1 MDKKDKPAGA
11 GFFGTKELLKKYKK
25 DTPGESVKEVY
36 KDSGLGNKPINVS
49 NNIKKENR
57 DMKSAK
63 EFLNDIIENVVNEE
77 TELDEAVKAAK
88 NAGPFTIVAIK
99 NGKVIDTFRG
109 AEHNELKDVVAFVK
123 ANNKGAKI
131 SVEAKGGKIVHT
143 EDVEVDEAKMIKVE
157 VDPKKKIGYEVRSVG
172 PGGKTTVTKRKDM
185 PDKKDITDHAEM
197 TEAKAK
203 RITKLHGKYPKGTH
217 FCATHVE
224 HVDFGHGNPIHS
236 QHATPDRFGDIDW
249 YDVMFEHGIERGVPT
264 DDMNILLSEV
274 HENHDHSDGEE
285 LEEAEF
291 DSKKSAEEIRLRT
304 KYRMSKDGGKDG
316 KPYSPEDMH
325 GAMDSLQRKK
335 ARTSGVK
342 RKGSKHPDNNPVN
355 LKIGEAAGQNPL
367 KTTFGGLDKA
377 KDTASYKKYLDR
389 VAVAKAKRDAQIK
402 KEREDGIRSKYESVE
417 RVDELKQST
426 LRSYKDKAKKSER
439 SGRDTGFGGET
450 SSERE
455 AGVRQVKKR
464 VKGID
469 GATKRLVARQYEDV
483 EQVDELDA
491 KTLKSYI
498 WKAKGKVQSDLN
510 TGNHSPETN
519 KRAKNVVKAKRRVG
533 EDVEQVDEGSRSR
546 DHQGSY
552 EVKIKDKDK
561 TVVFVDHEA
570 GQSKDH
576 AFVQVR
582 KNGNKHSV
590 NDKVNHKDVDKHI
603 KRHSKGN
610 TTTRVQVS
618 HPNDDTSG
626 WSESVGQVDELDVST
641 IRSYEKKGRISRQD
655 PDSNQKTRDKRFAG
669 FRRASARIR
678 ASRSGAVGQVDELK
692 MPEKSKR
699 GRATDPVIAAALKR
713 GWKRADLKA
722 DGKLRRGDAEGAES
736 HMTNARKRKIASR
749 VEDVELD
756 ELKSSTLRSYA
767 TKAATD
773 NQNRVMRQIAN
784 DPAPTPKKSMDKLRS
799 RSASRQA
806 ALSRL
811 DARSK
816 RRDGDKTKLTK
827 SLARE
832 EVEQVNEMSAKA
844 HYKTYQNKFIV
855 PPIDRNRN
863 PNREKEGL
871 EGPYRSKKSGKVFY
885 YDTKAG
891 KYYDADS
898 DIYLAVKDVMEA
910 SRFESVEYVEEA
922 KVGDTVHLGHAS
934 KGGSGV
940 KGKVVKIDG
949 RNVHIKNDR
958 GDTFKGPLDRV
969 TVGEAIRFDAGHP
982 DSGISG
988 KVSGKGKRNRKAGGE
1003 VRVKYKGHP
1012 AYKDDSPGLPIR
1024 SRDIGR
1030 LIKTARRKDTKPHD
1044 SKNLTNPTLTRD
1056 PNGAGVRGS
1065 GLRNVRKEGTY
1076 DVAKKVTD
1084 KFNKVLD
1091 KAMKPVEDRAEKKF
1105 NSPAKTKLGKIGQ
1118 KLFNSVEYTDEGM
1131 SDSAKRA
1138 AKILTSRTPK
1148 NVHNPGNPKKPSR
1161 GDLEAR
1167 QREDERLSRREGVE
1181 DMTAAQ
1187 ERDAARRLKPTRAT
1201 VAKVGLPSTDKE
1213 RASYVK
1219 KHADEKGGKPGNT
1232 KARKLRDLKLRLRGN
1247 Q

>member
-1 MDKKDKPAGA
+1 VDKKDKPAGA

-36 KDSGLGNKPINVS
+36 KDSGLGKWFGQSAGGEAGWDRYNTKGERVGKCGDSKPGEGKPKCLSPEKARKLRTQGGKKAIGNAAKRKKSQDPNTDRPGTGNKPINVS
-49 NNIKKENR
+49 NNIKKEDR

-63 EFLNDIIENVVNEE
+63 EFLNDIIENVVNEDLLNE
-77 TELDEAVKAAK
+77 KNKPTNPALWSKSISAAKSKFDVYPSAYANAWASKHYKAAGGSWESTNEEVELDEAVKAAK

-274 HENHDHSDGEE
+274 HENHDYTDGEE

-316 KPYSPEDMH
+316 KPYSPADMH

-389 VAVAKAKRDAQIK
+389 VAVAKAKRDAKIK
-402 KEREDGIRSKYESVE
+402 KEREDGNRSRYALSASSPLRKPSKYES
-417 RVDELKQST
+417 
-426 LRSYKDKAKKSER
+426 
-439 SGRDTGFGGET
+439 
-450 SSERE
+450 
-455 AGVRQVKKR
+455 
-464 VKGID
+464 
-469 GATKRLVARQYEDV
+469 V

-533 EDVEQVDEGSRSR
+533 EDVEQVDE
-546 DHQGSY
+546 
-552 EVKIKDKDK
+552 
-561 TVVFVDHEA
+561 
-570 GQSKDH
+570 
-576 AFVQVR
+576 
-582 KNGNKHSV
+582 
-590 NDKVNHKDVDKHI
+590 
-603 KRHSKGN
+603 
-610 TTTRVQVS
+610 
-618 HPNDDTSG
+618 
-626 WSESVGQVDELDVST
+626 
-641 IRSYEKKGRISRQD
+641 
-655 PDSNQKTRDKRFAG
+655 
-669 FRRASARIR
+669 
-678 ASRSGAVGQVDELK
+678 LK

-699 GRATDPVIAAALKR
+699 GRAVDPVIGAALER
-713 GWKRADLKA
+713 GSRRADLKA

-832 EVEQVNEMSAKA
+832 EVEQVDEMSAKA

-988 KVSGKGKRNRKAGGE
+988 KVSGKGKRNRNAGGE

-1219 KHADEKGGKPGNT
+1219 KYADEKGGNPGNT
-1232 KARKLRDLKLRLRGN
+1232 KQRKLRDLKMRLRGN